1 MLDLEKSH
9 NIMDISSDLL
19 DEISSDAH
27 SSDLSGHSNQS
38 TGSTTSSPRKATFF
52 FDENSSQDSGV
63 GFDRDSRDAKEDL
76 VSDKVLYEPPRGKT
90 NNVVSDQVR
99 HKPTCAVTEKS

>member
-1 MLDLEKSH
+1 
-9 NIMDISSDLL
+9 MDISSDLL

-76 VSDKVLYEPPRGKT
+76 VSNKVTYPIQMMLLLFSQSFSIENCTKWRQRRERNIT
-90 NNVVSDQVR
+90 F
-99 HKPTCAVTEKS
+99 